1 MRRLESLLLTDRI
14 VVAVRWLGL
23 ISLAALAVAGDEDS
37 RVLQTFLFLG
47 GVGNFILTGLT
58 IFRRRMPSHEYISIA
73 ADVILVSI
81 LFRFSG
87 TINGPLIW
95 GGLLPVVTGA
105 IYFAVQ
111 GGLLGAMLSLIGLGL
126 MAFFDTSVSET
137 LEAFVIPAVVF
148 LGGGLVLGFLGRSAS
163 NELKQRL
170 LSEVGLG
177 AKTRRLARDRIQ
189 AVYDITTKL
198 NSTLNYERVLDLAL
212 DVSSQALAE
221 PGKNTPLVSA
231 FYLYNDGMLEVGSAR
246 RYTPADMR
254 VPLRGKQGLL
264 ASAINAATPRF
275 MKNPSADPEFR
286 RVVALSNCQSVYCY
300 PLKSGLDV
308 YGVLIFGSED
318 ENYFIEERRE
328 ILNIVGKNAQV
339 SLQNARL
346 YQELEEEKQ
355 RIIQIQKETQ
365 QKLARD
371 LHDGPTQSVA
381 AIAMRVNFARRL
393 MERDINATAE
403 ELFKVEDLA
412 RRTTKE
418 IRHMLF
424 TLRPL
429 VLESSGLVP
438 ALESMAEKMDET
450 YEQKVSVEANRSVDQ
465 LLDAQKQAVAFY
477 LVEEAT
483 NNARKHAEAKHIWIR
498 VKPDGEDLVLVE
510 IEDDGEGFDLPAVE
524 ASYDDRGSLGLL
536 NMRERAELISSI
548 LEIDSRPKRGT
559 RVRVWIP
566 LNEAAI
572 ERIKHG

>member
-1 MRRLESLLLTDRI
+1 MRLLETLLLADRI
-14 VVAVRWLGL
+14 VVAVRWLAL
-23 ISLAALAVAGDEDS
+23 ISLAALAFAGDEAS
-37 RVLQTFLFLG
+37 SVLQTLFFLG
-47 GVGNFILTGLT
+47 GVANFVLTGLS
-58 IFRRRMPSHEYISIA
+58 IFRRRLPSHEYASIA
-73 ADVILVSI
+73 ADVVLVSL
-81 LFRFSG
+81 LFRLSG

-95 GGLLPVVTGA
+95 GGLLPVATGA
-105 IYFAVQ
+105 IYFSWQ
-111 GGLLGAMLSLIGLGL
+111 GGLLGAMLSLIGMGL

-137 LEAFVIPAVVF
+137 LKAFGFPTIVF
-148 LGGGLVLGFLGRSAS
+148 LGGGLILGFLSRSAS
-163 NELKQRL
+163 SELKQRL

-177 AKTRRLARDRIQ
+177 AKTRRLARDRVQ

-212 DVSSQALAE
+212 DVSNQALAQSHRR
-221 PGKNTPLVSA
+221 TPLVSA
-231 FYLYNDGMLEVGSAR
+231 FYLYQNGMLEVGSAR

-254 VPLRGKQGLL
+254 VSLRGTQGLL
-264 ASAINAATPRF
+264 ASAINAGIPRF
-275 MKNPSADPEFR
+275 MKNPRADPEFR
-286 RVVALSNCQSVYCY
+286 RIVALSNCQSIYCY

-318 ENYFIEERRE
+318 ENYFVEENRE
-328 ILNIVGKNAQV
+328 ILNIVGRNAQV

-355 RIIQIQKETQ
+355 RIIQIQEETQ
-365 QKLARD
+365 RKLARD

-438 ALESMAEKMDET
+438 ALQSMAEKMDET
-450 YEQKVSVEANRSVDQ
+450 YEQHVSVEADPGMDQ
-465 LLDAQKQAVAFY
+465 QLDAQKQAVAFY

-483 NNARKHAEAKHIWIR
+483 NNARKHAEAEHIWIR
-498 VKPDGEDLVLVE
+498 VKPAGEDLILLE
-510 IEDDGEGFDLPAVE
+510 IEDDGEGFDLPAIE

-536 NMRERAELISSI
+536 NMRERAELISSV
-548 LEIDSRPKRGT
+548 LQIDSRPKRGT

-566 LNEAAI
+566 LTEAAI
-572 ERIKHG
+572 ERIKNA

>member
-1 MRRLESLLLTDRI
+1 MADRI

-23 ISLAALAVAGDEDS
+23 ISLAALAFAGDEVS
-37 RVLQTFLFLG
+37 TVLQTLFFLG

-58 IFRRRMPSHEYISIA
+58 LFRRRLPSHEYVSIA
-73 ADVILVSI
+73 ADVILASL
-81 LFRFSG
+81 LFRVSG
-87 TINGPLIW
+87 TINGSLIW
-95 GGLLPVVTGA
+95 AGLLPVVTGA
-105 IYFAVQ
+105 VYYAAQ
-111 GGLLGAMLSLIGLGL
+111 GGLLGAMLSLIGMSV

-137 LEAFVIPAVVF
+137 LRAFILPSIVF
-148 LGGGLVLGFLGRSAS
+148 LGGGLVLGFLSRNAS

-170 LSEVGLG
+170 LSEVGIG
-177 AKTRRLARDRIQ
+177 AQSRRLARNRIQ
-189 AVYDITTKL
+189 AVYDITAKL
-198 NSTLNYERVLDLAL
+198 NSTLNYSRVLDLAL
-212 DVSSQALAE
+212 DVSNQALAQ
-221 PGKNTPLVSA
+221 PGRGTPLVSA
-231 FYLYNDGMLEVGSAR
+231 FYLYNGGMLEVGSAR
-246 RYTPADMR
+246 RYTPSDMR
-254 VPLRGKQGLL
+254 VTLRGKRGLL
-264 ASAINAATPRF
+264 ASAINAGTPRF

-286 RVVALSNCQSVYCY
+286 RIVALSNCKSVYCY

-318 ENYFIEERRE
+318 ENYFVEENRE
-328 ILNIVGKNAQV
+328 ILNIVGRNAQV

-355 RIIQIQKETQ
+355 RIIQIQEETQ

-393 MERDINATAE
+393 MERDINATGE
-403 ELFKVEDLA
+403 ELFKIEDLA

-450 YEQKVSVEANRSVDQ
+450 YEQKVSVEADPGIDQ
-465 LLDAQKQAVAFY
+465 QLESRKQAVAFY

-483 NNARKHAEAKHIWIR
+483 NNARKHAEAEHIWIR
-498 VKPDGEDLVLVE
+498 IKPAGEDLVLLE
-510 IEDDGEGFDLPAVE
+510 IEDDGEGFDLSAVE
-524 ASYDDRGSLGLL
+524 ATYDDRGSLGLL
-536 NMRERAELISSI
+536 NMRERAELISSV
-548 LEIDSRPKRGT
+548 LQIDSRPKRGT

-566 LNEAAI
+566 LTEAAI
-572 ERIKHG
+572 ERIKNA

>member
-1 MRRLESLLLTDRI
+1 MRRLETLLLADRI
-14 VVAVRWLGL
+14 VVAVRWLTL
-23 ISLAALAVAGDEDS
+23 ISLAALAVAGDEVS
-37 RVLQTFLFLG
+37 SVLQSLFFLG
-47 GVGNFILTGLT
+47 GVSNFVLTGLT
-58 IFRRRMPSHEYISIA
+58 LFRRRIPNHEYVSIA
-73 ADVILVSI
+73 ADAILASL
-81 LFRFSG
+81 LFRVSG

-95 GGLLPVVTGA
+95 AGLMPVVTGA
-105 IYFAVQ
+105 IYYSVQ
-111 GGLLGAMLSLIGLGL
+111 GGLLGALLSLIGMGL

-137 LEAFVIPAVVF
+137 LSAFIVPAIVF
-148 LGGGLVLGFLGRSAS
+148 LGGGLVIGFLSRNAS

-170 LSEVGLG
+170 LSEVGIG
-177 AKTRRLARDRIQ
+177 AQSRRLARGRVQ
-189 AVYDITTKL
+189 AVYDITSKL
-198 NSTLNYERVLDLAL
+198 NSTLNYARVLDIAL
-212 DVSSQALAE
+212 DVSNQALAQ
-221 PGKNTPLVSA
+221 PNKTTPLVSA
-231 FYLYNDGMLEVGSAR
+231 FYLYKDGMLEVGSAR

-254 VPLRGKQGLL
+254 VTLRGKRGLL
-264 ASAINAATPRF
+264 ASAINAGTPRF

-286 RVVALSNCQSVYCY
+286 RIVALSNCQSVYCY

-318 ENYFIEERRE
+318 ENYFVEENRE
-328 ILNIVGKNAQV
+328 ILNIVGRNAQV

-355 RIIQIQKETQ
+355 RIIQIQEETQ

-438 ALESMAEKMDET
+438 ALQSMAEKMDET
-450 YEQKVSVEANRSVDQ
+450 YEQKVSVEAEPGIDKEMESR
-465 LLDAQKQAVAFY
+465 KQAVAFY

-483 NNARKHAEAKHIWIR
+483 NNARKHAEADHIWIR
-498 VKPDGEDLVLVE
+498 VKTGGEDLVLLE
-510 IEDDGEGFDLPAVE
+510 IEDDGLGFDLAAVD
-524 ASYDDRGSLGLL
+524 ATYDDRGSLGLL
-536 NMRERAELISSI
+536 NMRERAELISSV
-548 LEIDSRPKRGT
+548 LQIDSRPNRGT
-559 RVRVWIP
+559 LVRVWIP
-566 LNEAAI
+566 LTETAI
-572 ERIKHG
+572 ERIKNA